1 MAPNKGATAARLVE
15 RPASTPETDHP
26 WGSDPASFGAFL
38 RAQREARYLTLQQ
51 IAEITKIASHHF
63 NSLERG
69 DVRRWPGGM
78 YRRAMVR
85 AYAQAVGLNAEETVR
100 RFLAVFPAEQ
110 DEPSV
115 ASRPAA
121 QPEVRRP
128 AVFRRSA
135 SATSISATSIA
146 GVAAAIMLIGWQAV
160 SYIRSA
166 MQSDIVSTPPP
177 APATGNA
184 NVETAGPTLPIE
196 TASPSTPAATSGATV
211 ETIDNAPTPTEGE
224 LLVQSDPDGAQVT
237 VNGIGWGRT
246 PLTIKYLPIGEKRV
260 RLTKDGYVSTELRV
274 QISAE
279 RPVGALRVTL
289 QPRAY

>member
-15 RPASTPETDHP
+15 RQASTPETDHP

-51 IAEITKIASHHF
+51 IGEITKIAPHHF

-78 YRRAMVR
+78 YRRAMIR

-100 RFLAVFPAEQ
+100 RFLAVFPGEQ

-115 ASRPAA
+115 PSRPAA

-128 AVFRRSA
+128 AVFRRVA
-135 SATSISATSIA
+135 SATGMA
-146 GVAAAIMLIGWQAV
+146 GVSAAVMLIGWNAV

-177 APATGNA
+177 APATERA
-184 NVETAGPTLPIE
+184 SVETAEPPLLNE
-196 TASPSTPAATSGATV
+196 NPSATTPAATSGATD
-211 ETIDNAPTPTEGE
+211 EIDNAATPTEGE

-260 RLTKDGYVSTELRV
+260 RLTKDGYVSTERRV

-289 QPRAY
+289 QPRAD